1 METLLE
7 GRAIA
12 QNGQHAPVDSV
23 PPRPAARTAAYVL
36 SGAIAALMI
45 AASLAGLLV
54 DGLYHE
60 GAWAR
65 EAFRGGDVITLTVA
79 APLLIISLIM
89 SIRGSHRAE
98 PVWIG
103 MIVYTLYNY
112 AYATFGTAFNDVFLL
127 HIALFSMSVFALAC
141 AIPNLDLAVIG
152 RTFRD
157 AIGARTIGVF
167 LVIVGAGQGGLWIF
181 LVVRNAI
188 TGEVLHNIP
197 VWGQHLVFALDL
209 ALLVPSLVL
218 AGVLLARRRGLRVLA
233 GDGDGGVRSRLPA
246 QPDGG
251 LGLPRSGR
259 RGGRAAIRAGEPV
272 PDGDVRRGV
281 GVVAVAA
288 TERHQVTAP
297 PEAEPTSFA
306 YFASAPLA

>member
-1 METLLE
+1 VDAVETLLE
-7 GRAIA
+7 GRAIT
-12 QNGQHAPVDSV
+12 QNGQHSPADSV

-54 DGLYHE
+54 DGLYRE

-65 EAFRGGDVITLTVA
+65 EAFRGGDVITLTIA

-98 PVWIG
+98 SVWIG
-103 MIVYTLYNY
+103 LIVYALYNY
-112 AYATFGTAFNDVFLL
+112 AYAAFGAAFNDVFLL

-141 AIPNLDLAVIG
+141 AIPNLDLAAIA

-188 TGEVLHNIP
+188 TGEVLHEIP

-218 AGVLLARRRGLRVLA
+218 AGVLLARRRPFGFLLGTAMAVFGAVYQLNLMVASVFQDRADVAGVQAFAPESLLLTATFVAASGLL
-233 GDGDGGVRSRLPA
+233 L
-246 QPDGG
+246 
-251 LGLPRSGR
+251 LPRRS
-259 RGGRAAIRAGEPV
+259 
-272 PDGDVRRGV
+272 
-281 GVVAVAA
+281 
-288 TERHQVTAP
+288 VTR
-297 PEAEPTSFA
+297 
-306 YFASAPLA
+306 

>member
-7 GRAIA
+7 GRAIT
-12 QNGQHAPVDSV
+12 QNGRYSPADSV

-188 TGEVLHNIP
+188 TGEVLHDIP

-218 AGVLLARRRGLRVLA
+218 AGVLLARRRPFGFLLGTAMAVFGAVYQLNLMVASVFQDRADVAGVQAFAPESLFLTATFVAASVL
-233 GDGDGGVRSRLPA
+233 L
-246 QPDGG
+246 
-251 LGLPRSGR
+251 LLPRRS
-259 RGGRAAIRAGEPV
+259 
-272 PDGDVRRGV
+272 
-281 GVVAVAA
+281 
-288 TERHQVTAP
+288 VTR
-297 PEAEPTSFA
+297 
-306 YFASAPLA
+306 

>member
-7 GRAIA
+7 GRAIT
-12 QNGQHAPVDSV
+12 QNGRYSPADSV

-188 TGEVLHNIP
+188 TGEVLHDIP

-218 AGVLLARRRGLRVLA
+218 AGVLLVRRRPFGFLLGTAMAVFGAVYQLNLMVASVFQDRADVAGVQAFAPESLFLTATFVAASVL
-233 GDGDGGVRSRLPA
+233 L
-246 QPDGG
+246 
-251 LGLPRSGR
+251 LLPRRS
-259 RGGRAAIRAGEPV
+259 
-272 PDGDVRRGV
+272 
-281 GVVAVAA
+281 
-288 TERHQVTAP
+288 VTR
-297 PEAEPTSFA
+297 
-306 YFASAPLA
+306 

>member
-7 GRAIA
+7 GRAIT
-12 QNGQHAPVDSV
+12 QNGRHSPADSV

-65 EAFRGGDVITLTVA
+65 EAFRGGDVITLTIA

-112 AYATFGTAFNDVFLL
+112 AYAAFGAAFNDAFLL

-141 AIPNLDLAVIG
+141 AIPNLDLAAIA

-188 TGEVLHNIP
+188 TGEVLHDIP

-218 AGVLLARRRGLRVLA
+218 AGVLLARRRPFGFLLGTAMAVFGAVYQLNLMVASVFQDRADVAGVQAFAPESLFLTATFVAASVL
-233 GDGDGGVRSRLPA
+233 L
-246 QPDGG
+246 
-251 LGLPRSGR
+251 LLPRRS
-259 RGGRAAIRAGEPV
+259 
-272 PDGDVRRGV
+272 
-281 GVVAVAA
+281 
-288 TERHQVTAP
+288 VTR
-297 PEAEPTSFA
+297 
-306 YFASAPLA
+306 

>member
-7 GRAIA
+7 GGAIT
-12 QNGQHAPVDSV
+12 QNGRYPPADSV
-23 PPRPAARTAAYVL
+23 PPRPATRTAAYVL
-36 SGAIAALMI
+36 SSAIAALMI

-112 AYATFGTAFNDVFLL
+112 AYATFGSAFNDAFLL

-141 AIPNLDLAVIG
+141 AIPNFDLAAIG

-157 AIGARTIGVF
+157 AIGTRTIGVF

-188 TGEVLHNIP
+188 TGEVLHDIP

-218 AGVLLARRRGLRVLA
+218 AGVLLARRRPFGFLLGTAMAVFGAVYELNLMVASAFQDRADVAGVQAFAPESLLLTATFVAASGLL
-233 GDGDGGVRSRLPA
+233 L
-246 QPDGG
+246 
-251 LGLPRSGR
+251 LPRRS
-259 RGGRAAIRAGEPV
+259 
-272 PDGDVRRGV
+272 
-281 GVVAVAA
+281 
-288 TERHQVTAP
+288 VTR
-297 PEAEPTSFA
+297 
-306 YFASAPLA
+306 

>member
-103 MIVYTLYNY
+103 MIVYAFYNY

-188 TGEVLHNIP
+188 TGEVLHDIP

-218 AGVLLARRRGLRVLA
+218 AGVLLARRRPFGFLLGTAMAVFGAVYQLNLMVASVFQDRADVAGVQAFAPESLFLTETFVAASVL
-233 GDGDGGVRSRLPA
+233 L
-246 QPDGG
+246 
-251 LGLPRSGR
+251 LLPRRS
-259 RGGRAAIRAGEPV
+259 
-272 PDGDVRRGV
+272 
-281 GVVAVAA
+281 
-288 TERHQVTAP
+288 VTR
-297 PEAEPTSFA
+297 
-306 YFASAPLA
+306 

>member
-7 GRAIA
+7 GRAIT
-12 QNGQHAPVDSV
+12 QNGQHSPADSV
-23 PPRPAARTAAYVL
+23 PLRPAARTAAYVL

-167 LVIVGAGQGGLWIF
+167 LVIVGAGQGALWIF

-188 TGEVLHNIP
+188 TGEVLHDIP

-218 AGVLLARRRGLRVLA
+218 AGVLLARRRPFGFLLGTAMAVFGAVYQLNLMVASVFQDRADVAGVQAFAPESLLLTATFVAASVL
-233 GDGDGGVRSRLPA
+233 L
-246 QPDGG
+246 
-251 LGLPRSGR
+251 LLPRRS
-259 RGGRAAIRAGEPV
+259 
-272 PDGDVRRGV
+272 
-281 GVVAVAA
+281 
-288 TERHQVTAP
+288 VTR
-297 PEAEPTSFA
+297 
-306 YFASAPLA
+306 

>member
-7 GRAIA
+7 GRAIT
-12 QNGQHAPVDSV
+12 QNGQHAPADSV
-23 PPRPAARTAAYVL
+23 PPRPAAGTAAYVL

-188 TGEVLHNIP
+188 TGEVLHDIP

-218 AGVLLARRRGLRVLA
+218 AGVLLARRRPFGFLLGTAMAVFGAVYQLNLMVASVFQDRADVAGVQAFAPESLFLTATFVAASVL
-233 GDGDGGVRSRLPA
+233 L
-246 QPDGG
+246 
-251 LGLPRSGR
+251 LLPRRS
-259 RGGRAAIRAGEPV
+259 
-272 PDGDVRRGV
+272 
-281 GVVAVAA
+281 
-288 TERHQVTAP
+288 VTR
-297 PEAEPTSFA
+297 
-306 YFASAPLA
+306 

>member
-7 GRAIA
+7 GRAIT
-12 QNGQHAPVDSV
+12 QNGQHSPADSV

-36 SGAIAALMI
+36 SGAIAGLMI

-65 EAFRGGDVITLTVA
+65 EALRGGDVITLAVA
-79 APLLIISLIM
+79 APLLIVSLIL

-103 MIVYTLYNY
+103 MIVYVLYTY
-112 AYATFGTAFNDVFLL
+112 AYATFGAAFNDAFLL

-141 AIPNLDLAVIG
+141 AIPTLDVAAIG
-152 RTFRD
+152 QTFRD

-167 LVIVGAGQGGLWIF
+167 LVIVGVGQGGLWIF

-188 TGEVLHNIP
+188 TGEVLHDIP
-197 VWGQHLVFALDL
+197 VSGQHLVFALDL

-218 AGVLLARRRGLRVLA
+218 AGVLLAQRRPFGFLLATAMAVFGAVYQLNLMVASAFQDRADVAGVHAFAPEGLLLTASFVAAAILLLLPRRR
-233 GDGDGGVRSRLPA
+233 
-246 QPDGG
+246 
-251 LGLPRSGR
+251 
-259 RGGRAAIRAGEPV
+259 
-272 PDGDVRRGV
+272 
-281 GVVAVAA
+281 
-288 TERHQVTAP
+288 VTR
-297 PEAEPTSFA
+297 
-306 YFASAPLA
+306 

>member
-103 MIVYTLYNY
+103 MIVYAFYNY
-112 AYATFGTAFNDVFLL
+112 AYATFGAAFNDVFLL

-141 AIPNLDLAVIG
+141 AIPTLDVAAIG
-152 RTFRD
+152 QTFRD

-188 TGEVLHNIP
+188 TGEVLHDIP

-218 AGVLLARRRGLRVLA
+218 AGVLLVRRRPFGFLLGTAMAVFGAVYQLNLMVASVFQDRADVAGVQAFAPESLLLTATFVAASVL
-233 GDGDGGVRSRLPA
+233 L
-246 QPDGG
+246 
-251 LGLPRSGR
+251 LLPRRS
-259 RGGRAAIRAGEPV
+259 
-272 PDGDVRRGV
+272 
-281 GVVAVAA
+281 
-288 TERHQVTAP
+288 VTR
-297 PEAEPTSFA
+297 
-306 YFASAPLA
+306 

>member
-7 GRAIA
+7 GRAIT
-12 QNGQHAPVDSV
+12 QNGRHSPADSV

-112 AYATFGTAFNDVFLL
+112 AYATFGAAFNDVFLL

-188 TGEVLHNIP
+188 TGEVLHDIP

-218 AGVLLARRRGLRVLA
+218 AGVLLARRRPFGFLLGTAMAVFGAVYQLNLMVASVFQDRADVAGVQAFAPESLFLTATFVAASGLL
-233 GDGDGGVRSRLPA
+233 L
-246 QPDGG
+246 
-251 LGLPRSGR
+251 LPRRS
-259 RGGRAAIRAGEPV
+259 
-272 PDGDVRRGV
+272 
-281 GVVAVAA
+281 
-288 TERHQVTAP
+288 VTR
-297 PEAEPTSFA
+297 
-306 YFASAPLA
+306 

>member
-7 GRAIA
+7 GRAIT
-12 QNGQHAPVDSV
+12 QNGQHSPADSV

-112 AYATFGTAFNDVFLL
+112 AYAAFGAAFNDAFLL

-141 AIPNLDLAVIG
+141 AIPNLDLAAIA

-188 TGEVLHNIP
+188 TGEVLHDIP

-218 AGVLLARRRGLRVLA
+218 AGVLLARRRPFGFLLGTAMAVFGAVYQLNLMVASVFQDRADVAGVQAFAPESLFLTATFVAASVL
-233 GDGDGGVRSRLPA
+233 L
-246 QPDGG
+246 
-251 LGLPRSGR
+251 LLPRRS
-259 RGGRAAIRAGEPV
+259 
-272 PDGDVRRGV
+272 
-281 GVVAVAA
+281 
-288 TERHQVTAP
+288 VTR
-297 PEAEPTSFA
+297 
-306 YFASAPLA
+306 

>member
-7 GRAIA
+7 GRAIT
-12 QNGQHAPVDSV
+12 QNGQHSPADSV

-188 TGEVLHNIP
+188 TGEVLHDIP

-218 AGVLLARRRGLRVLA
+218 AGVLLARRRPFGFLLGTAMAVFGAVYQLNLMVASVFQDRADVAGVQAFAPESLFLTATFVAASVL
-233 GDGDGGVRSRLPA
+233 L
-246 QPDGG
+246 
-251 LGLPRSGR
+251 LLPRRS
-259 RGGRAAIRAGEPV
+259 
-272 PDGDVRRGV
+272 
-281 GVVAVAA
+281 
-288 TERHQVTAP
+288 VTR
-297 PEAEPTSFA
+297 
-306 YFASAPLA
+306 

>member
-7 GRAIA
+7 GRAIT
-12 QNGQHAPVDSV
+12 QNGRYSPADSV

-65 EAFRGGDVITLTVA
+65 EAFRGGDLITLTVA

-188 TGEVLHNIP
+188 TGEVLHDIP
-197 VWGQHLVFALDL
+197 VWGQHLAFALDL

-218 AGVLLARRRGLRVLA
+218 AGVLLALRRPFGFLLGTAMAVFGAVYQLNLMVASVFQDRADVAGVQAFAPESLFLTATFVAASVL
-233 GDGDGGVRSRLPA
+233 L
-246 QPDGG
+246 
-251 LGLPRSGR
+251 LLPRRS
-259 RGGRAAIRAGEPV
+259 
-272 PDGDVRRGV
+272 
-281 GVVAVAA
+281 
-288 TERHQVTAP
+288 VTR
-297 PEAEPTSFA
+297 
-306 YFASAPLA
+306 

>member
-7 GRAIA
+7 GRAIT
-12 QNGQHAPVDSV
+12 QNGQHSPADSV

-65 EAFRGGDVITLTVA
+65 EAFRGGDVITLTIA

-141 AIPNLDLAVIG
+141 AIPNLDLAAIA

-188 TGEVLHNIP
+188 TGEVLHDIP

-218 AGVLLARRRGLRVLA
+218 AGVLLARRRPFGFLLGTAMAVFGAVYQLNLMVASVFQDRADVAGVQAFAPESLFLTATFVAASVL
-233 GDGDGGVRSRLPA
+233 L
-246 QPDGG
+246 
-251 LGLPRSGR
+251 LLPRRS
-259 RGGRAAIRAGEPV
+259 
-272 PDGDVRRGV
+272 
-281 GVVAVAA
+281 
-288 TERHQVTAP
+288 VTR
-297 PEAEPTSFA
+297 
-306 YFASAPLA
+306 